1 MVIVDMEFPRFA
13 AGAVLTLRIAYG
25 VALIAVPRRLALR
38 WLGPDAERASL
49 QVALRG
55 LGAREVILHAGAL
68 LALSRGASVRPWL
81 AASVAG
87 DLTDVVA
94 TAAARRGLPPGSAP
108 ATLAV
113 GGGSALVSIAVAAA
127 ADS

>member
-1 MVIVDMEFPRFA
+1 MEIPRLA

-25 VALIAVPRRLALR
+25 IALIAAPRPLALR
-38 WLGPDAERASL
+38 WLGPDAEGAPV

-55 LGAREVILHAGAL
+55 LGAREAILHAGAL
-68 LALSRGASVRPWL
+68 LALARGAPVRPWL
-81 AASVAG
+81 AASAAG

-94 TAAARRGLPPGSAP
+94 TAAGRRGLPRGSVP

-113 GGGSALVSIAVAAA
+113 GGGSALTSAVLAAA
-127 ADS
+127 VDA